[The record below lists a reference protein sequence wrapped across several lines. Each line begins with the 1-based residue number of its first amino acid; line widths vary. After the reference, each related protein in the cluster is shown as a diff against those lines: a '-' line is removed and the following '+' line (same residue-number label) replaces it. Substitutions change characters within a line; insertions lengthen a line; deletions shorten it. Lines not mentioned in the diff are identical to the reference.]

1 VASGSAVWASPGV
14 SFANLAGNLTS
25 ALLNIPVSLQPYL
38 DTTTGRLAGATEYLQ
53 TTTGLSPTVLY
64 TTAGAILLLGAIPA
78 VAARNGQGN
87 KKPGSI
93 MARYGFSSRWAVSP
107 FSSQDGVPHVTDEDY
122 SYITSA
128 DLEDHGV
135 DIPRRHAPPSHIN
148 DPFSHSAPSPA
159 YGRQEPEDD
168 VLLIKYQGV
177 TYPEHFPAYSI
188 GDGKLLVSDVRERV
202 KMILDLSDRQARR
215 IKFLYKGRRL
225 KRSDQPVCEYG
236 VKNNSE
242 LLMVPGDSSHGTS
255 SESSEEVVVVGRD
268 GGERY
273 ETQAGSPR
281 VGRSGKW
288 DDRTP
293 RGSGSQVGLDVPME
307 DRRRGTSRVRTQSP
321 GSAASAA
328 SAPPAAPVGIPGGP
342 IEKLNAISAVFH
354 NKWLPLCLEYMA
366 RPPKDPKKRI
376 DEHRRLSETVLQQV
390 LLKLDDVET
399 KTENGARA
407 RRKELVV
414 EVQNYLNKLDAAKG
428 GN

>member
-1 VASGSAVWASPGV
+1 
-14 SFANLAGNLTS
+14 
-25 ALLNIPVSLQPYL
+25 
-38 DTTTGRLAGATEYLQ
+38 
-53 TTTGLSPTVLY
+53 
-64 TTAGAILLLGAIPA
+64 
-78 VAARNGQGN
+78 
-87 KKPGSI
+87 
-93 MARYGFSSRWAVSP
+93 MARYGFSSRWGVSP

-148 DPFSHSAPSPA
+148 DPYSHSAPSPA

-188 GDGKLLVSDVRERV
+188 GDGKLLVSDVRDRV

-225 KRSDQPVCEYG
+225 KRSDLPVCEYG

-293 RGSGSQVGLDVPME
+293 RGSGSQVGLDVPAD

-328 SAPPAAPVGIPGGP
+328 SAPTAAPVGIPGGP
-342 IEKLNAISAVFH
+342 IEKLNAINADFR
-354 NKWLPLCLEYMA
+354 NKWLPLCLEYVA

-376 DEHRRLSETVLQQV
+376 DEHRRLSETILQQV
-390 LLKLDDVET
+390 LLKLDDVQT
-399 KTENGARA
+399 KPENGARA
-407 RRKELVV
+407 WRKELVV
-414 EVQNYLNKLDAAKG
+414 EVQDYLNKLDAAKN